1 MNKRQ
6 SLSRTVLIQ
15 DLGIFLFM
23 FSFLCAGLI
32 TALSGRSLI
41 YQNVAIM
48 LGMIF
53 AAVLI
58 VLRAKVAGTLV
69 SGGMVLVFAVYKLY
83 MHFSHSETIEPGAYF
98 WPVLIITSMA
108 GMHLFIELFSTVEGV
123 NSLLNQRIDELTV
136 MDPVTGLENMRSM
149 INTLKRTMA
158 LSQRNDTPV
167 GLMMVRIRYADE
179 IRKVLSKQQ
188 FDTLRGILAQTL
200 EDVLRLEDRIFTI
213 DNNGSFGIIY
223 FSLESGVPFIRNRIL
238 AAVAGKDMLPDLNS
252 QMLTLELS
260 IVSRQY
266 SKEYGKDA
274 MRFISDV
281 EKEFAYEV

>member
-41 YQNVAIM
+41 YQNVALM
-48 LGMIF
+48 MGMIF

-58 VLRAKVAGTLV
+58 VLRAKVAGMLV
-69 SGGMVLVFAVYKLY
+69 SGGMVLVFSVYKLY
-83 MHFSHSETIEPGAYF
+83 MHFANSASIEVGAYL
-98 WPVLIITSMA
+98 WPVLIIASMV
-108 GMHLFIELFSTVEGV
+108 GLHLFIELFSTVEGV
-123 NSLLNQRIDELTV
+123 NSLLNRRIDELTV
-136 MDPVTGLENMRSM
+136 VDSVTGLENMRSM
-149 INTLKRTMA
+149 VNTLKRTMA
-158 LSQRNDTPV
+158 LSQRNDTSM
-167 GLMMVRIRYADE
+167 GLMLIRIRYADE
-179 IRKVLSKQQ
+179 IRKVLSKRQ
-188 FDTLRGILAQTL
+188 FDTLRGILARTL
-200 EDVLRLEDRIFTI
+200 EKVLRLEDRVYSI

-223 FSLESGVPFIRNRIL
+223 FSAESGVPFIRNRIL
-238 AAVAGKDMLPDLNS
+238 AAVAGEDMLPDLNS